1 MLDIRDVF
9 SNLLGLFLLIGVGYG
24 AVRFGILPAPA
35 SKLFTRLLMNIT
47 LPATVL
53 TSLVQPYDPSF
64 LSSGLLI
71 VALGTFFY
79 LLYGAICALLVRPLR
94 VPEGKRGV
102 WILACTFSNNG
113 FMGFPISLALF
124 GEEGL
129 VLAVFLGIPF
139 NLLAYTLGP
148 NLVCM
153 DRAAAGNAPPLS
165 WRFLLLTPVNVTTL
179 LGLLLY
185 GVQISIPGVLDAP
198 LTYLSNVT
206 TPLSMLIIG
215 MNLTGGKLSSLLRDR
230 DVFSASFLRLL
241 LLPLLTWGV
250 LRLLPLDAPLVV
262 GVLVIIMAMPAAA
275 VTSLL
280 AETYDAN
287 TEFAAELVFL
297 SSLLCLATIPLI
309 SLLL

>member
-24 AVRFGILPAPA
+24 AVRFGILPAPT

-148 NLVCM
+148 KLVCM
-153 DRAAAGNAPPLS
+153 DRAAAGNVPPLS

-230 DVFSASFLRLL
+230 DVFPPPFSGCSCSRCS
-241 LLPLLTWGV
+241 PGGCCGSCPWTPRWWWV
-250 LRLLPLDAPLVV
+250 CW
-262 GVLVIIMAMPAAA
+262 
-275 VTSLL
+275 
-280 AETYDAN
+280 
-287 TEFAAELVFL
+287 
-297 SSLLCLATIPLI
+297 SSLWPCRPPQSPPSWRRPMTPTP
-309 SLLL
+309 SLPQSWCFSPACCVWPPSR